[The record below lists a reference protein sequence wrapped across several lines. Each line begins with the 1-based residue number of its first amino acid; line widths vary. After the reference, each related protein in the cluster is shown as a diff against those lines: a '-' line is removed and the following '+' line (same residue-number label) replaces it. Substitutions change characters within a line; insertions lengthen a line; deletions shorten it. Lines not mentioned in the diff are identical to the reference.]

1 MFPPHGRLYQSRP
14 SSAMRFK
21 LKIGFRGST
30 DSTWALGSGFH
41 QLKIDAFRLWAG
53 ILRSL
58 CVAASVAARSL

>member
-1 MFPPHGRLYQSRP
+1 
-14 SSAMRFK
+14 MRFK